1 MQQFIRPTEF
11 PLTLAYMSV
20 TDPNVLETADGLK
33 YFAPEREAAWIGL
46 LQAHSELTRGLD
58 AALSARH
65 GLSFSSY
72 EVLSRIA
79 HAEGG
84 QLRMSVLA
92 ERSQLSLSRVSRV
105 IDALEQRGLVARRSC
120 ATDSRV
126 VHATITDA
134 GRALVAEAQ
143 ETFFEVVEERF
154 LARLTC
160 DEVGQLGSLLARL
173 VQAPLGSAC
182 PGAQEAAGAGSGA

>member
-1 MQQFIRPTEF
+1 MSQTTVHT
-11 PLTLAYMSV
+11 LTLHVMSV
-20 TDPNVLETADGLK
+20 TDSNVLETADGLK

-46 LQAHSELTRGLD
+46 LQAHAELTRGLD

-65 GLSFSSY
+65 GLSFSAY

-79 HAEGG
+79 HADGG
-84 QLRMSVLA
+84 HLRMSILA

-134 GRALVAEAQ
+134 GRAMVAEAQ
-143 ETFFEVVEERF
+143 DTFFEVVEERF
-154 LARLTC
+154 LGRLTC

-182 PGAQEAAGAGSGA
+182 PGAADAAEATGGA